1 MAEEVKKK
9 RRKIF
14 KCPICDETIDFFIQ
28 EPANI
33 DRYPFLVEY
42 KHNDHILKLYFDKDL
57 MIREIR

>member
-1 MAEEVKKK
+1 MTEDVKK

-14 KCPICDETIDFFIQ
+14 KCPICDETVDFIIEQ
-28 EPANI
+28 PENI

-42 KHNDHILKLYFDKDL
+42 THKDHVLKLYFDKDL